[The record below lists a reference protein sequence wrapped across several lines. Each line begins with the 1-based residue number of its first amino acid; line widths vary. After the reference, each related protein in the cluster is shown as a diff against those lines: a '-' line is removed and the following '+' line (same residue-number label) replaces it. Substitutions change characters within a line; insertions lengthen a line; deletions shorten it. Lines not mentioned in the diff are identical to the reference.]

1 MQVEGSCAM
10 RSNEHGA
17 ITAIARLGMWNKTK
31 EGSLAMGVRPIG
43 HNPPASSFFYIY
55 IKRSINIL
63 NYYNLCLG
71 LMNHNYSAK
80 NKL

>member
-17 ITAIARLGMWNKTK
+17 IPAIARLGMWNKTK

-43 HNPPASSFFYIY
+43 HNPPVSSFFLYIY
-55 IKRSINIL
+55 KKK
-63 NYYNLCLG
+63 Y
-71 LMNHNYSAK
+71 
-80 NKL
+80 